1 MRLFRA
7 LKLILTLKCE
17 QSSHLASDAIDRQL
31 DPAERWAVLLHTIGC
46 RSCRRLRKQ
55 LRKLCDAAQRR
66 GEVDLAAEPGDSGL
80 SPVARKRI
88 ALAMR
93 NFSARMEGRD

>member
-1 MRLFRA
+1 MRLLRA

-17 QSSHLASDAIDRQL
+17 QSSRLASDAIDRKL
-31 DPAERWAVLLHTIGC
+31 DPAERWAVVLHTIGC

-55 LRKLCDAAQRR
+55 LQKLREAAMRR
-66 GEVDLAAEPGDSGL
+66 GEVDLGAGPGDSGL

-88 ALAMR
+88 ALAIQDFQR
-93 NFSARMEGRD
+93 QNGR